1 MSVPAMPKNNRRL
14 QCRAFQRSL
23 SELRSPLSC
32 SCRFAAFSRL
42 SGSATIPAND
52 QRPRPRSPKALV
64 GTQSHRPLRNTPAS
78 SSTGS
83 KRKQFQR
90 CLSILFVRNITYE
103 WKTEP
108 TRSFAWLL
116 FHDLPVPLHR
126 APQPLAEIN
135 DRLIAKQFSRQLN
148 IRQRV
153 SNIA

>member
-1 MSVPAMPKNNRRL
+1 MQGVPEIAQRTPLTAVLQLPFCRIFQTLWVSNNP
-14 QCRAFQRSL
+14 CQRSA
-23 SELRSPLSC
+23 SS
-32 SCRFAAFSRL
+32 
-42 SGSATIPAND
+42 
-52 QRPRPRSPKALV
+52 RPRSPKALV